1 MKKLSFL
8 FILLLAF
15 AGTLSAKTFTVFI
28 LCGQSNSLGAIK
40 GNPADEE
47 KMKPEPKML
56 FWHKNFGGYCRGPK
70 STEWGKIEP
79 QKEAQIVMGP
89 EYGFGQMLQKKA
101 NKKYPPATT
110 GILKASRDGGGNGNW
125 LKPGDENS
133 CPPRSD
139 DYLGYNNLI
148 SAAQE
153 SFAALEKK
161 GFDRVEVAA
170 LLYLQGESNSGKEVP
185 EAGTRFKKFYNNLK
199 NDLAKL
205 KIKGLKIST
214 AKMVAI
220 IGEPATFWDK
230 ETEFEGTT
238 TSKELKKIA
247 EANKKIF
254 VYVPTRDL
262 PKIKKGDNMG
272 VHYEGNSQIKIGHR
286 FAEAYLN
293 LTK

>member
-1 MKKLSFL
+1 
-8 FILLLAF
+8 
-15 AGTLSAKTFTVFI
+15 
-28 LCGQSNSLGAIK
+28 
-40 GNPADEE
+40 
-47 KMKPEPKML
+47 MKPEPKML

-161 GFDRVEVAA
+161 
-170 LLYLQGESNSGKEVP
+170 
-185 EAGTRFKKFYNNLK
+185 RF
-199 NDLAKL
+199 
-205 KIKGLKIST
+205 
-214 AKMVAI
+214 
-220 IGEPATFWDK
+220 
-230 ETEFEGTT
+230 
-238 TSKELKKIA
+238 
-247 EANKKIF
+247 
-254 VYVPTRDL
+254 
-262 PKIKKGDNMG
+262 
-272 VHYEGNSQIKIGHR
+272 
-286 FAEAYLN
+286 
-293 LTK
+293 

>member
-1 MKKLSFL
+1 MKKVSFL

-70 STEWGKIEP
+70 STEWGKIE
-79 QKEAQIVMGP
+79 
-89 EYGFGQMLQKKA
+89 
-101 NKKYPPATT
+101 
-110 GILKASRDGGGNGNW
+110 
-125 LKPGDENS
+125 
-133 CPPRSD
+133 PRSD

-254 VYVPTRDL
+254 VCVPTRDL

-272 VHYEGNSQIKIGHR
+272 VHYDGNSQIKIGHR